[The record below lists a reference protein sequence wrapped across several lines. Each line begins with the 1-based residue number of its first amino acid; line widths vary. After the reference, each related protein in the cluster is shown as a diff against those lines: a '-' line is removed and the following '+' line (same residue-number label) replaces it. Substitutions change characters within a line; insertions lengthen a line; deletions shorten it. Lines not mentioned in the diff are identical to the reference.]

1 MSVLRSPPALTGSFV
16 TNNPPNAWH
25 DFNDKLA
32 KTPTRE
38 HSENIPTL
46 GLAVYQHLWQKPRQ
60 PRKRKALGELAEQLE
75 IEMTETE
82 MMHVPIYQGGPV
94 QTDRG
99 FVLHQPLGDWDN
111 SMQVT
116 PDISLTM
123 SQDILEAIAQG
134 LGPDKYLIMLGY
146 AGWGEGQLEEELVAN
161 AWLNGPADVPIIFD
175 TPAES
180 RWTAAA
186 AHLGVELNLLSSD
199 MGHA

>member
-1 MSVLRSPPALTGSFV
+1 MAHNTQLAGQFLIAMPNLADPNFFHTV
-16 TNNPPNAWH
+16 TYMC
-25 DFNDKLA
+25 
-32 KTPTRE
+32 E
-38 HSENIPTL
+38 HSPVGAMGLVINRPTELTL
-46 GLAVYQHLWQKPRQ
+46 GD
-60 PRKRKALGELAEQLE
+60 LAEQLE

-82 MMHVPIYQGGPV
+82 MTHVPIYQGGPV

-123 SQDILEAIAQG
+123 SQDILEAIAQD

-161 AWLNGPADVPIIFD
+161 A
-175 TPAES
+175 
-180 RWTAAA
+180 
-186 AHLGVELNLLSSD
+186 
-199 MGHA
+199 